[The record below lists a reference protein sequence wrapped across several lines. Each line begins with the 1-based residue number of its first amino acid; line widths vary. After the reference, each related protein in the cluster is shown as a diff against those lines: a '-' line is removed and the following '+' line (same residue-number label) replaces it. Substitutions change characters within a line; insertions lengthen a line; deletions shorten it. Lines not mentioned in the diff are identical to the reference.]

1 VVNVGCRCSQKYTV
15 TVFGIEI
22 SFNMSSRLIRDPLCA
37 NVSLRNYSV
46 LYVPKHVFD
55 VGLVSA

>member
-1 VVNVGCRCSQKYTV
+1 MGCRCSQKYTV